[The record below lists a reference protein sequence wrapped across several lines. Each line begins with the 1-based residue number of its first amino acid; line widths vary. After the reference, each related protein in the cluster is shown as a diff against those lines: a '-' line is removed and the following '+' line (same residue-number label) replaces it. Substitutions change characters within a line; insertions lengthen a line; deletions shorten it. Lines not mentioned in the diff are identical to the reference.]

1 MLLFWKTNNLY
12 YVNRKPTI
20 ESSDVSWNEA
30 VTGTEYLHIKKSGF
44 AMEKD
49 LLQARDDF
57 WSTLPYREKFLRG
70 KTLENS
76 KNVNK
81 DELW

>member
-1 MLLFWKTNNLY
+1 M
-12 YVNRKPTI
+12 
-20 ESSDVSWNEA
+20 
-30 VTGTEYLHIKKSGF
+30 TGTEYLHIKKSGF

-57 WSTLPYREKFLRG
+57 WSTLPYREKYLRG
-70 KTLENS
+70 ETLENS
-76 KNVNK
+76 KNINK